1 MKHTIAGMFFAV
13 VAVAVA
19 VAALNCKKGQDA
31 VDHPPEKQIHVT
43 QDQLDA
49 ATLIVSAKDTGIT
62 GDPYYAA
69 YPDSSISGRIRD
81 LHASIPTSDSIV
93 PGSIFVRKTYKY
105 LNKVRGRLLNTTV
118 MVKREAG
125 FFPAGGDFEYMRIPF
140 DPSTDYAKHPNGM
153 LPEISETTCRG
164 SDQIAFATC
173 VTCHQKPQTGPD
185 RLFHR

>member
-1 MKHTIAGMFFAV
+1 MKQTIARGFFAV
-13 VAVAVA
+13 FAIVVAVTAVSCRKDKETA
-19 VAALNCKKGQDA
+19 DRPA
-31 VDHPPEKQIHVT
+31 EKQIHIT
-43 QDQLDA
+43 QNDLDA

-69 YPDSSISGRIRD
+69 YPDSSIDGRIRD

-105 LNKVRGRLLNTTV
+105 QNEVRGRLLNTTV

-125 FFPAGGDFEYMRIPF
+125 FFSAGGDYEYMRIPF

-164 SDQIAFATC
+164 SDQIAFASC
-173 VTCHQKPQTGPD
+173 VTCHMKPQTGPD
-185 RLFHR
+185 RLFDR